1 MRLPWRMELGFAI
14 RANPCW
20 IPYQM
25 LKSSRLLTNVQ
36 QFWMQ
41 TVMEGHRASTAC
53 YKYISVC
60 LVSEIV
66 ILIRS
71 YNVKQRAHRE
81 VRESEHTHGCVLRA
95 VAEVID
101 TLADLIRSTSS
112 EHCRPLYLRHEA
124 DARPG
129 GIVLLNCR
137 LGKR

>member
-53 YKYISVC
+53 HKYISVC

-81 VRESEHTHGCVLRA
+81 VRESEHLPGRQIASGCGSDRY
-95 VAEVID
+95 IG
-101 TLADLIRSTSS
+101 RS
-112 EHCRPLYLRHEA
+112 
-124 DARPG
+124 D
-129 GIVLLNCR
+129 
-137 LGKR
+137 